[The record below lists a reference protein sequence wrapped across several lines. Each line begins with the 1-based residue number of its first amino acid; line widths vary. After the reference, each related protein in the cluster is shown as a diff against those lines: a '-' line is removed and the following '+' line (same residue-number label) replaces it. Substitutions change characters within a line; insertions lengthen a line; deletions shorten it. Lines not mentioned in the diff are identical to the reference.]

1 MKEYQNNHRL
11 KLLKQSPDADLMSDN
26 GIMYWDDSC
35 IKHTRGQGSK
45 HDYREVNN
53 QQCQQ

>member
-11 KLLKQSPDADLMSDN
+11 KLLKQSSGADSMSDN

-35 IKHTRGQGSK
+35 IKHTRGEGSK
-45 HDYREVNN
+45 HDYCEVNN